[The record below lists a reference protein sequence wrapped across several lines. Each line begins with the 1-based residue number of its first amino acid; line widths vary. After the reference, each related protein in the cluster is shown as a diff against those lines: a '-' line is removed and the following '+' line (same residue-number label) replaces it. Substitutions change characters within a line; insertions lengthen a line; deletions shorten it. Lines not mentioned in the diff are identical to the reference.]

1 MDKTKTITIDT
12 EKELYNISEP
22 EIIEPKRKGKS
33 GVTNRTGGTRPKPP
47 KFEDLDLLTQRDRK
61 KRSENAKFRFGQEGY
76 KTVPRRVRL
85 AKKGGGR
92 AYGKNS

>member
-47 KFEDLDLLTQRDRK
+47 KFEDLDIRTQ
-61 KRSENAKFRFGQEGY
+61 KFEKERRLKPKY
-76 KTVPRRVRL
+76 KTGGKVKL
-85 AKKGGGR
+85 ALKGGGR
-92 AYGKNS
+92 AFGKNSWWKIK

>member
-12 EKELYNISEP
+12 EKELYNISKP
-22 EIIEPKRKGKS
+22 EFPMEGKS
-33 GVTNRTGGTRPKPP
+33 GVTIRKGGTRPKPP
-47 KFEDLDLLTQRDRK
+47 KFKDLDPYTQRDRK
-61 KRSENAKFRFGQEGY
+61 KRAEKAKFRSGREGS
-76 KTVPRRVRL
+76 VRL